1 MSAYPPLVY
10 ATAAAATASS
20 SSTTATAATATATAA
35 ASSGG
40 GGGGGSAG
48 ASAADGAA
56 GGAAEQPSTARR
68 PVFGPWREG
77 EGDPAMA
84 AEGVATSGRG
94 GERERLASEDAFA
107 GVYATLT

>member
-1 MSAYPPLVY
+1 MNAYPPLVY

-20 SSTTATAATATATAA
+20 SSATATATATA

-48 ASAADGAA
+48 ASAADGGA
-56 GGAAEQPSTARR
+56 GGGAEQQSTARR
-68 PVFGPWREG
+68 RVFGPWREG

-84 AEGVATSGRG
+84 AAEEVATRSRV
-94 GERERLASEDAFA
+94 ERERLASEDAFA
-107 GVYATLT
+107 GVYAGLT